1 MQMGDILHAVV
12 VDECTLTVDELAQT
26 CAVEPQW
33 VLMHVEA
40 GLLGVVPGA
49 ADGALQFASAELARA
64 RRLAMLERD
73 MDANPEVAALV
84 ADLIEE
90 VQQLRRRLRAAGR
103 R

>member
-12 VDECTLTVDELAQT
+12 VDEYTLTVDELAQT
-26 CAVEPQW
+26 CAVERQW

-40 GLLGVVPGA
+40 GLLGVAPGK
-49 ADGALQFASAELARA
+49 ADGEPQFASAELARA

-90 VQQLRRRLRAAGR
+90 VQQLRRRLRAAGQD
-103 R
+103 